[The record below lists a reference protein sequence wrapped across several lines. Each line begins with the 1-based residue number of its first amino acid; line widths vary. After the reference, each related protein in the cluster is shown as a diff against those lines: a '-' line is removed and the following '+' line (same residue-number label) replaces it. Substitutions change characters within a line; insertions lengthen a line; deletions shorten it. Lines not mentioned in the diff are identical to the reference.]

1 VRKPRRTPLW
11 VATRATNR
19 TLLVKAYGRAYLSEY
34 RELVARFDRRPK
46 TVLNDIWTSAAAEV
60 GAAVS
65 GDWDSGFTFRRRE
78 QQARVDGWETHLDP
92 PETIERALDK
102 PLAVARLAEIG
113 VAVPEQIAFSR
124 REVGHVAEHI
134 RRNGGVWVLKP
145 RSGDSGA
152 GVTCDIESSADFT
165 RAFVTAATLDSALVL
180 ERQVAG
186 SVYRLLILDGELLDV
201 VQRNPSAVEGDG
213 KSTVRDLIRAE
224 NHARVDA
231 EGSRGNQLVHPD
243 HDCLLA
249 LRAQQMTLASIPPA
263 GARQRVKR
271 SNGDGGRLDT
281 YSVPLASVSPD
292 VVEQATRAVAAMGL
306 TLAGVDVVTPD
317 PRKGLAD
324 AGGAI
329 IEVNSPPG
337 LHHHYLTANPDESRH
352 VAARVLERLLDPRS
366 GAARRAHGA
375 KHLPHLSEQF
385 RIEKSE

>member
-1 VRKPRRTPLW
+1 M
-11 VATRATNR
+11 
-19 TLLVKAYGRAYLSEY
+19 
-34 RELVARFDRRPK
+34 
-46 TVLNDIWTSAAAEV
+46 
-60 GAAVS
+60 S
-65 GDWDSGFTFRRRE
+65 GDWDSGFTFRRGE
-78 QQARVDGWETHLDP
+78 QHARVDRWETHLDP
-92 PETIERALDK
+92 PETIEAALDK

-113 VAVPEQIAFSR
+113 IAVPEQIAFSR
-124 REVGHVAEHI
+124 REVGRAAEHI

-152 GVTCDIESSADFT
+152 GVTCDIESSTDLA
-165 RAFVTAATLDSALVL
+165 RAFVTAATLDNALAL
-180 ERQVAG
+180 ERQVPG

-201 VQRNPSAVEGDG
+201 VQRDPSAVQGDG

-281 YSVPLASVSPD
+281 YSVPLSSVSPD
-292 VVEQATRAVAAMGL
+292 VVEQATRAVAAIGL

-317 PRKGLAD
+317 LGKGLAD

-329 IEVNSPPG
+329 VDVNAPPG
-337 LHHHYLTANPDESRH
+337 LHYHYLTANPGESRR
-352 VAARVLERLLDPRS
+352 VAARVLERLL
-366 GAARRAHGA
+366 
-375 KHLPHLSEQF
+375 EC
-385 RIEKSE
+385 